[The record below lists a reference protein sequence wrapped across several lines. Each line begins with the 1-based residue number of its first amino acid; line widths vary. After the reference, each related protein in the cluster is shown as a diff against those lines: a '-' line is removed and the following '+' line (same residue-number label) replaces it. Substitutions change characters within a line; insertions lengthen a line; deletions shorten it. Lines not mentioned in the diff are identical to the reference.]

1 LKFIYPNLKTHD
13 ICGQRWYDT
22 PAGYLPSI
30 TTVLGDTCP
39 ADKVQSLL
47 NWKESL
53 GHEKADEVSKTAADN
68 GTVFHSLIE
77 RYLKHQDLLAPF
89 KGYVIEE
96 HNLAA
101 LNGIKM
107 KLNNINEV
115 WCLETS
121 LYSAELYVAGRV
133 DCAGVYKHVPSII
146 DFKTSRR
153 LKKDHEI
160 EDYKL
165 QLTAYSIMHNEMFN
179 TRICQGVILM
189 SVDGGFPIEF
199 KVNLPDYYDQLNE
212 RVETFFEQ
220 TKTKLFIEAI

>member
-1 LKFIYPNLKTHD
+1 MNFIYPNLKTTN
-13 ICGQRWYDT
+13 IGGQRWYDT

-47 NWKESL
+47 NWKDSL
-53 GHEKADEVSKTAADN
+53 GHERADKVSKTAADN
-68 GTVFHSLIE
+68 GTVLHTLIE
-77 RYLKHQDLLAPF
+77 RYLKGQDLFTPIE
-89 KGYVIEE
+89 GHYIEE

-107 KLNNINEV
+107 KLNSINEV
-115 WCLETS
+115 WCLETP

-133 DCAGVYKHVPSII
+133 DCVGVYKNIPSII

-179 TRICQGVILM
+179 THICQGVILM

-199 KVNLPDYYDQLNE
+199 KVNLPDYYDNLNE

-220 TKTKLFIEAI
+220 TKIKLFIETI